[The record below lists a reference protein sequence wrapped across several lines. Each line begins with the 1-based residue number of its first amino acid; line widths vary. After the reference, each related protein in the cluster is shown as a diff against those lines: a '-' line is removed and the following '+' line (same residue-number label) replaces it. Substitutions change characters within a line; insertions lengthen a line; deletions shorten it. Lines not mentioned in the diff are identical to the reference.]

1 MKNNQIRFTLLAT
14 AMLALTACSS
24 YRGLQDVQLTSD
36 ASTVRAEKYARVVTE
51 KVAESDGHREQ
62 MQDVNAPWL
71 AGKSVPLAREVTL
84 PPLLRTRLHL
94 SGTTIDALGRIKIT
108 ALTAECNPS
117 TYSLQ
122 RLASCITSL
131 IGVPVRIKP
140 EALLPAGQFSPR
152 RTGGG
157 SATPAPSTA
166 SAGGSQETLS
176 VAPVEMELNT
186 LLDLADATWG
196 VSHRVSDNGTVEI
209 FRIETRVLRLKA
221 LAQKVN
227 SKVTSSAGFDAG
239 SITSYENT
247 AVDAMANMKT
257 TLLAMG
263 TVAGTVDINPESKSV
278 VVTDTPE
285 AIDRMEKYI
294 DAENKRLTR
303 RVTLVFEEL
312 FITNKHGREASID
325 WSLLYGKVAGTPN
338 TLSSPAT
345 LAGANAASA
354 GFAVRGTGPFAG
366 SSLLLKALDEMGLQV
381 TRRTFPISTLN
392 GNAAT
397 IGLPTIFDYVAQV
410 TNNAVTSASGS
421 VSAPTVNQKED
432 KYGAF
437 LTVTPEAQDD
447 GQVLI
452 SVNLADRTGTLTP
465 YTVQVSGSGTTVQQR
480 NIQETNL
487 TGRTVLRTG
496 VTHVIGGLDEALN
509 ASTRRRLDDNAPIA
523 LGGSDAV
530 NQSSRRIMLLV
541 TAIAEDNI

>member
-1 MKNNQIRFTLLAT
+1 MNNKSIRLSLLA
-14 AMLALTACSS
+14 AACLALTACGS
-24 YRGLQDVQLTSD
+24 YQGLQDVQMTSD
-36 ASTVRAEKYARVVTE
+36 AGTLRAEKYTRVVTD
-51 KVAESDGHREQ
+51 KVIDSDAHRES
-62 MQDVNAPWL
+62 MQDVDAPWL

-94 SGTTIDALGRIKIT
+94 SGTTMDALGRTKIT

-117 TYSLQ
+117 TYTVQ
-122 RLASCITSL
+122 RLAGCITSL
-131 IGVPVRIKP
+131 IGVPVRIRP
-140 EALLPAGQFSPR
+140 EALLPGAQFSPR
-152 RTGGG
+152 RGGGGGAAPATSTGGG
-157 SATPAPSTA
+157 
-166 SAGGSQETLS
+166 AGQETLS

-196 VSHRVSDNGTVEI
+196 VSHRVTDNGTIEI

-221 LAQKVN
+221 LAQKVT

-239 SITSYENT
+239 STTTYENL
-247 AVDAMANMKT
+247 AVDAMASMKA

-278 VVTDTPE
+278 VVSDTPE

-294 DAENKRLTR
+294 DTENKRLTR
-303 RVTLVFEEL
+303 RITLVFEEL

-325 WSLLYGKVAGTPN
+325 WSLLYGKVGGTPN
-338 TLSSPAT
+338 TIGSPAT
-345 LAGANAASA
+345 LAGPNAASA

-366 SSLLLKALDEMGLQV
+366 SSLLLKALDEMGLIV

-397 IGLPTIFDYVAQV
+397 IGLPTIFDYVAQI
-410 TNNAVTSASGS
+410 TNNAVTNTAGS

-509 ASTRRRLDDNAPIA
+509 ASTRRRLDDNAPIV

>member
-1 MKNNQIRFTLLAT
+1 MKNYSRLALSMT
-14 AMLALTACSS
+14 AILVLTACGS
-24 YRGLQDVQLTSD
+24 YRGLQE
-36 ASTVRAEKYARVVTE
+36 VRQSADDGMARSEKYSRGVTE
-51 KVAESDGHREQ
+51 KVTEIGVSHER
-62 MQDVNAPWL
+62 MQEVNAPWL

-94 SGTTIDALGRIKIT
+94 AGSSIDALGRVKIT
-108 ALTAECNPS
+108 ALTADCNPS
-117 TYSLQ
+117 TYSLP

-131 IGVPVRIKP
+131 IGVPVRVKP
-140 EALLPAGQFSPR
+140 EALLPGSQFAERRAIGPFGAGA
-152 RTGGG
+152 
-157 SATPAPSTA
+157 ATAA
-166 SAGGSQETLS
+166 SAASETLS
-176 VAPVEMELNT
+176 VAPVEMELNA

-196 VSHRVSDNGTVEI
+196 VSHRVTDNGTIEI
-209 FRIETRVLRLKA
+209 YRIETRVLRLKA
-221 LAQKVN
+221 MAQKVT
-227 SKVTSSAGFDAG
+227 SKVTSSSGFNAA
-239 SITSYENT
+239 STTSYENT
-247 AVDAMANMKT
+247 AVDALASMKT

-263 TVAGTVDINPESKSV
+263 TVAGTIDINPESKSV
-278 VVTDTPE
+278 VVTDTPD
-285 AIDRMEKYI
+285 AINRMEKYI
-294 DAENKRLTR
+294 DAENKLLTR

-312 FITNKHGREASID
+312 FITNKIGREASVD
-325 WSLLYGKVAGTPN
+325 WTLLYGKVAGAQN
-338 TLSSPAT
+338 TFGSPAS
-345 LAGANAASA
+345 LASANAASA
-354 GFAVRGTGPFAG
+354 GFAVKGTGPFAG
-366 SSLLLKALDEMGLQV
+366 TSVLLKALDEMGLQV

-392 GNAAT
+392 GNTVT

-452 SVNLADRTGTLTP
+452 SVNLADRTGSLTP

-487 TGRTVLRTG
+487 TGRTVLRAG
-496 VTHVIGGLDEALN
+496 VTHVIGGLDETLD
-509 ASTRRRLDDNAPIA
+509 ASSRRRLDENAPIV

-530 NQSSRRIMLLV
+530 HQSSRRIMLLV